1 MSHPEAF
8 VPNVAGAWI
17 HPDAALAAKVI
28 RSGMNCPSG
37 AIRVLAQDG
46 STSDAPPVVNT
57 LRLREIGPLALE
69 APILLRG
76 EMRDTPPAAA
86 AQWAVAVAGGHR
98 GGDGDRPNRQ
108 PRDRSGA
115 VPVRAIAEQALLRWQ
130 SQSGRVSGGLSAGR
144 HPIRAASKGYFVRF
158 SYPVSV
164 IST

>member
-86 AQWAVAVAGGHR
+86 AQWAVAVAGAIEVVTGTGQTVNR
-98 GGDGDRPNRQ
+98 ATEVVLCRCGQSRNKPCCDG
-108 PRDRSGA
+108 SHKA
-115 VPVRAIAEQALLRWQ
+115 
-130 SQSGRVSGGLSAGR
+130 AGFL
-144 HPIRAASKGYFVRF
+144 AD
-158 SYPVSV
+158 
-164 IST
+164 